1 MFQVRQARM
10 LRIAFAVGAVTDA
23 LAVLPM
29 LSPDMARLLWGFPN
43 ESGSYRFASGYA
55 ASLMLGW
62 TGLLIWA
69 FMQPIARRLV
79 ALLTIGVIGGLVITE
94 LAIVLFGD
102 LPPVQMIPTWCLQAV
117 LLVLFAVAFFYPVRQ
132 LKVAG

>member
-1 MFQVRQARM
+1 M
-10 LRIAFAVGAVTDA
+10 LKIAFALGAVTDA

-29 LSPDMARLLWGFPN
+29 LSPDLARLLWGFSN
-43 ESGSYRFASGYA
+43 ESGSYRFATGYA

-69 FMQPIARRLV
+69 FLQPIARRFV
-79 ALLTIGVIGGLVITE
+79 ALLTLGVIGGLVITE

-102 LPPVQMIPTWCLQAV
+102 LTPLQMVPTWCLQAV
-117 LLVLFAVAFFYPVRQ
+117 LLVLFAVAFFYPVRHS
-132 LKVAG
+132 KVAR